1 MWAFGMFIEKSSG
14 GLWTLCSS
22 LWSIWVYLVVCLF
35 FWGVYLFWL
44 RTMSVKLVGDGADP
58 KQNKITVLI
67 PPIFLDIL
75 LFNWLCWRWCLLWDH
90 EREKTV
96 SFFSLKCVQKI
107 VLDTISLRR
116 EKLPSV
122 FSLILIFCFLCTPP
136 PHATFLENNKI
147 NNLLT
152 LLSKFYKKSFPGDPD
167 SKDKE
172 STFNTGGLGSIPGLG
187 RCPLE
192 KGMATHF
199 SILAYFSCTVDFG
212 CHLCILSP
220 ISDF

>member
-1 MWAFGMFIEKSSG
+1 MSLWNVHWKVLRGSVDPLFKFVEYLGLSGCLFVFLG
-14 GLWTLCSS
+14 GL
-22 LWSIWVYLVVCLF
+22 
-35 FWGVYLFWL
+35 
-44 RTMSVKLVGDGADP
+44 SVLIENNVSQTCWWWCRP
-58 KQNKITVLI
+58 QTKQNNSTH

-172 STFNTGGLGSIPGLG
+172 STFNTGGLGSINGLG